1 METNFSEAELSLK
14 RFARHFLLPG
24 FTHEHQARLHRSRI
38 VIVGMGGLG
47 NTVAQCL
54 SAAGVGAMTIIDFDI
69 VEESNLARQILFN
82 EKDLGNAKAHVAC
95 KKLSEAYPE
104 IKFYPRNE
112 MLGAENSEKLLAH
125 HDLILDCCDLAR
137 AKYDIDAAAAAL
149 KIPVVFGAVNR
160 FDGQVAVFHGK
171 LKSSYTETFPR
182 KPEVQPIDNCN
193 SLGVWSPSVGII
205 GNMMSQEALTMLA
218 FGNSKLDGLLL
229 NIQLADYECYLL
241 KLNSNTNSQ
250 EGSSSEAAA
259 LATTISAADVEQLRT
274 LHEDLRIIW
283 LKNDDEVAPVNER
296 VLSMSL
302 DELLW
307 TCSAWDKHSPVVLQC
322 SNGIKSMQGA
332 LYLSGE
338 GFTRVFHS
346 RGE

>member
-24 FTHEHQARLHRSRI
+24 FTHEHQARLHRSRV

-54 SAAGVGAMTIIDFDI
+54 AAAGVGGMTIIDFDV

-82 EKDLGNAKAHVAC
+82 EKDLGNAKALVAC
-95 KKLSEAYPE
+95 KKLSEAYPG
-104 IKFYPRNE
+104 IKFHPRNE
-112 MLGAENSEKLLAH
+112 MLSDENREKLLDH
-125 HDLILDCCDLAR
+125 HDLILDCCDLAT
-137 AKYDIDAAAAAL
+137 AKYNIDAAAATL
-149 KIPVVFGAVNR
+149 KIPVVFGAINR

-182 KPEVQPIDNCN
+182 KADVQPVDNCN

-205 GNMMSQEALTMLA
+205 GNMMAQEALTMLA
-218 FGNSKLDGLLL
+218 FGHSKLDGHLL
-229 NIQLADYECYLL
+229 NIQLADYECYLF
-241 KLNSNTNSQ
+241 KLNGHTISQ
-250 EGSSSEAAA
+250 EDSHREAAP
-259 LATTISAADVEQLRT
+259 TVKNISPAQVEQLRT
-274 LHEDLRIIW
+274 LHEDLQIIW
-283 LKNDDEVAPVNER
+283 LKSDDDPVLADES

-307 TCSAWDKHSPVVLQC
+307 SCANWDKHCPVVLQC
-322 SNGIKSMQGA
+322 RNGIKSMQGA
-332 LYLSGE
+332 LSLSGE

-346 RGE
+346 RGK